1 MGPAF
6 GVSIKPSE
14 AAASR
19 FRNLLKS
26 ETQSIIPSSL
36 PIISMIKA
44 LKKIATGIFV
54 VALFISYKA
63 CLQLL
68 FNYCFDLFLEP
79 EQKAR
84 KQMRLPTLL
93 SLPLPLQFANVNF
106 R

>member
-1 MGPAF
+1 MQYTIFSPNNFHDKGF
-6 GVSIKPSE
+6 
-14 AAASR
+14 
-19 FRNLLKS
+19 
-26 ETQSIIPSSL
+26 
-36 PIISMIKA
+36 
-44 LKKIATGIFV
+44 KKKKKATGIFV

-79 EQKAR
+79 GQKAR
-84 KQMRLPTLL
+84 KQMRQPTLL